1 VIKFIYAIR
10 FLLQMKK
17 GLIFAIVIILFFAFQ
32 IGKVNAA
39 SACKSAEFGET
50 TSLDHFVLPCSSTS
64 DGLCPEDYGDWG
76 PCQINQNTNGKCDVP
91 DPDCGQVIPDI
102 MFVDFPLTA
111 EPSAAMTINVQ
122 VNKCVFPNTL
132 VLVRNYGDNANNPN
146 YAVVD
151 AKQITGA
158 GKVTF
163 SNSPELIAPDSGGVS
178 YQFLTYCAD
187 ATQYSINANGV
198 TTPQV
203 TITSKCDFT
212 GASNPVQA
220 SAKSNLGIKQIDYA
234 LEIETSPG
242 VYTTVSPTTPFSLG
256 SSCSRCDGADCN
268 VFKTSLFIIG
278 SNNVNDNAVFDST
291 PCKNKNA
298 KIIATAVDW
307 QGNKGSKSVTCLIN
321 NLVEG
326 CPGCTFAS
334 KLLNLFTAT
343 VKVWL

>member
-1 VIKFIYAIR
+1 
-10 FLLQMKK
+10 MNKK

-32 IGKVNAA
+32 FGNVNGAPL
-39 SACKSAEFGET
+39 CNSAEFGET

-64 DGLCPEDYGDWG
+64 DGLCPEDYGDWSTAPSPA
-76 PCQINQNTNGKCDVP
+76 PCTINQNTGLACDTP
-91 DPDCGQVIPDI
+91 DPDCGVIPDLI
-102 MFVDFPLTA
+102 FTKFPLTI
-111 EPSAAMTINVQ
+111 EPQAAMTIGVQ
-122 VNKCVFPNTL
+122 VNKCNFPPNGNGNTV
-132 VLVRNYGDNANNPN
+132 VLVRNYGDDTNTN
-146 YAVVD
+146 YVVID
-151 AKQITGA
+151 AKKITGS
-158 GKVTF
+158 GIVIF
-163 SNSPELIAPDSGGVS
+163 SGLPDLIAPNAGGQP

-187 ATQYSINANGV
+187 ATEYSINANGV